1 MLTKKVTGII
11 LNNQPYLELDR
22 RLIVFSH
29 EYGILHILAKGVRK
43 ITSRRAGH
51 LDLFNL
57 AKMEIEECGNGPNR
71 MGYLREITTTKPYRK
86 MKTNSYNFSAA
97 CLISLFLRKI
107 LPEGAAQEAVFDL
120 TCATFEA
127 LNEGRECKK
136 ILFAYFLKV
145 MRTLGLLPET
155 LPQKNAR
162 QILFKALLNI
172 DPQFTLNARR
182 TLEIFSR
189 L

>member
-1 MLTKKVTGII
+1 MITKKVTGII

-22 RLIVFSH
+22 RLVVFSY
-29 EYGILHILAKGVRK
+29 EYGIIHIIAKGVRK
-43 ITSRRAGH
+43 ITSRRACH

-57 AKMEIEECGNGPNR
+57 VKMELEESGNGANR
-71 MGYLREITTTKPYRK
+71 IGYLREITITKPYRE
-86 MKTNSYNFSAA
+86 MKTDPYNFSAA

-107 LPEGAAQEAVFDL
+107 LPEGASQTNVFDL
-120 TCATFEA
+120 TESTFEA
-127 LNEGRECKK
+127 LTAGKDSKK

-145 MRTLGLLPET
+145 MRTLGLLPDI

-162 QILFKALLNI
+162 QMLFKALLNI